1 MDCFRPRKEILYVIL
16 PYFNYCGFKRRREL
30 FIDFVNRYV
39 NEPGIKIVI
48 TEAVGKTPLPKLP
61 VFKHLKFQTENPLWI
76 KENLINLAI
85 AQLPS
90 SWKYMAWIDADL
102 VFLNADWVENTVEAL
117 QTADF
122 VQMWQTAVN
131 MGPCGESMKI
141 DKSFGY
147 MHAKSGRPY
156 TPTDKYGFWH
166 PGYAWATTRAVMDH
180 LGGVLDWA
188 ILGSADRHMALA
200 LINRVEWSAPGTI
213 HPNYKAMLLQY
224 QDACKNMSLSY
235 IPGTILHL
243 WHGSLEN
250 RKYRERWDILTK
262 NQFDPATD
270 TVFTKKGVLVLSDKG
285 KRLENDLL
293 EYFVGRKEDA

>member
-1 MDCFRPRKEILYVIL
+1 MDCFRPRREILYVIL
-16 PYFNYCGFKRRREL
+16 PYFNYCGFKRRRDL
-30 FIDFVNRYV
+30 FVDFIDRYGK
-39 NEPGIKIVI
+39 EPGIKIVVA
-48 TEAVGKTPLPKLP
+48 EAVGKAPLPKLP
-61 VFKHLKFQTENPLWI
+61 VFKHLKFQTESPLWI
-76 KENLINLAI
+76 KENLINLATH
-85 AQLPS
+85 QLPS

-102 VFLNADWVENTVEAL
+102 LFLNADWVEDTIEAL

-131 MGPCGESMKI
+131 LGPYGEAMKI

-147 MHAKSGRPY
+147 MHVKSGRPY
-156 TPTDKYGFWH
+156 TQTDKYGFWH
-166 PGYAWATTRAVMDH
+166 PGYAWATKREVMNH
-180 LGGVLDWA
+180 LGGILDWA

-224 QDACKNMSLSY
+224 QDACKHMTLSY
-235 IPGTILHL
+235 VPGTILHL
-243 WHGSLEN
+243 WHGRLED

-270 TVFTKKGVLVLSDKG
+270 AVFTKKGVLVLTEKG
-285 KRLENDLL
+285 KRLEKELL